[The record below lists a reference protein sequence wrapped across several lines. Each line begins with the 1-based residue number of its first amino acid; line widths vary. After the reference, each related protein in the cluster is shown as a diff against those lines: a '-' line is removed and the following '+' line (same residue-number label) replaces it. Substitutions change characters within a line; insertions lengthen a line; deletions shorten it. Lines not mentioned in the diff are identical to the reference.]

1 MALEL
6 LLAHA
11 DDRQPTLEKGLPL
24 EAALNQPRPADSE
37 MPEHLWDA
45 GGDPNDRRAQRW
57 GVVVPEGEAGDRLL
71 ALIEPLRRLR
81 QEEQGAPV
89 RVYRAPPTLDAPAA
103 ARWKNRVL
111 HDEAVPEAE
120 QPRYL
125 LLLGDLDQ
133 LSLELQQVL
142 SGDGFIGRLAFS
154 RNADYEAYV
163 EKVLRWARSPSAAQA
178 RALFYT
184 AHDGTG
190 ATTVGYQS
198 LITPSLK
205 TCRERLELGDF
216 PAREILE
223 LGDPA
228 DWSVDRLLERAA
240 SAEPSLLFSLSHGL
254 GAPRQGWRSV
264 DEQHALQ
271 GAMSLGPGQH
281 LDASALANRPFL
293 PGGLWFYL
301 ACFSAGTPSR
311 SAFHTWLS
319 QLRGA
324 GQFSGRLDRVL
335 ASLPRE
341 GEKPFVAALPK
352 AALANPHGPLAIVG
366 HMDLAWTYSFQDLGR
381 TAKSRSSRFL
391 GLMRSMVSG
400 RRAGV
405 GLGALLRFF
414 NEANVE
420 LTSLYDQEEEARSQ
434 GRSNPVDLVQR
445 AHLWMLRQDL
455 SGYVLLG
462 DPAVH
467 LPLSSGKA
475 LPVAPRATPEALV
488 ASVVGLPVV
497 TAQAAPSAQVMAEA
511 VLALLSGA
519 ESPKDIAARLGVS
532 LKQLRGWEQV
542 YKDAGLAALAQLRA
556 NGRG

>member
-1 MALEL
+1 MSLEL
-6 LLAHA
+6 LLMHA
-11 DDRQPTLEKGLPL
+11 DDSCPTLEEGLPL
-24 EAALNQPRPADSE
+24 EAASDQPGPAASA
-37 MPEHLWDA
+37 MPEHLWDS
-45 GGDPNDRRAQRW
+45 GGNPNDLPAQRW
-57 GVVVPEGEAGDRLL
+57 GLVVPEGPTGDRLL

-89 RVYRAPPTLDAPAA
+89 RVYRAPPNLDAPMA
-103 ARWKNRVL
+103 ARWKNGVL
-111 HDEAVPEAE
+111 HDESVPEAD

-142 SGDGFIGRLAFS
+142 GGDGFIGRLAFS
-154 RNADYEAYV
+154 RDEDYEAYAD
-163 EKVLRWARSPSAAQA
+163 KVLHWTRNPSSTQA

-190 ATTVGYQS
+190 ATTVGYRD

-223 LGDPA
+223 LGDHA
-228 DWSVDRLLERAA
+228 DWSVDRLLENAA
-240 SAEPSLLFSLSHGL
+240 AAEPSLLFSLSHGL

-264 DEQHALQ
+264 DEQRALQ
-271 GAMSLGPGQH
+271 GAMSLGSGPP
-281 LDASALANRPFL
+281 LDASALASRPFL

-301 ACFSAGTPSR
+301 ACFGAGTPSR

-319 QLRGA
+319 QLRDA
-324 GQFSGRLDRVL
+324 GQFSGRLDRLL

-352 AALANPHGPLAIVG
+352 AALANPQGPLAIVG
-366 HMDLAWTYSFQDLGR
+366 HMDLAWTYSFQEPGKAMKNR
-381 TAKSRSSRFL
+381 PSRFM

-405 GLGALLRFF
+405 SLSALLRFF

-420 LTSLYDQEEEARSQ
+420 LTALYDQEAEARLQ
-434 GRSNPVDLVQR
+434 GRTLPANMAQR
-445 AHLWMLRQDL
+445 AHLWMLRQDV

-462 DPAVH
+462 DPAVN
-467 LPLSSGKA
+467 
-475 LPVAPRATPEALV
+475 LPVSSEKAKPASLAVSVLSMPV
-488 ASVVGLPVV
+488 ASAPTLPA
-497 TAQAAPSAQVMAEA
+497 TEAMAEA
-511 VLALLSGA
+511 VLALLSGE
-519 ESPKDIAARLGVS
+519 ESPKDIAARVGVP
-532 LKQLRGWEQV
+532 LKQLRSWEQV
-542 YKDAGLAALAQLRA
+542 YKEAGQAALARLRA
-556 NGRG
+556 SG

>member
-1 MALEL
+1 MSLEL
-6 LLAHA
+6 LLMHA
-11 DDRQPTLEKGLPL
+11 DDHRPTLEEGLPL
-24 EAALNQPRPADSE
+24 ESALTHPRPAASE
-37 MPEHLWDA
+37 MPDHLWDS
-45 GGDPNDRRAQRW
+45 GGDPNDLSAQRW
-57 GVVVPEGEAGDRLL
+57 GVVVPEGPVGDHLL
-71 ALIEPLRRLR
+71 ALIEPLRQLR

-89 RVYRAPPTLDAPAA
+89 RVYRAPPHLDAPRA
-103 ARWKNRVL
+103 ARWKDQVL
-111 HDEAVPEAE
+111 HDEKVPEAD

-142 SGDGFIGRLAFS
+142 GGDGFIGRLAFS
-154 RNADYEAYV
+154 RDEDYEAYAD
-163 EKVLRWARSPSAAQA
+163 KVLRWARSPSSSQA

-190 ATTVGYQS
+190 ATTVGYRA

-223 LGDPA
+223 LGDQA

-271 GAMSLGPGQH
+271 GAMSLGAGQP

-301 ACFSAGTPSR
+301 ACFGAGTPSR

-319 QLRGA
+319 RLREA
-324 GQFSGRLDRVL
+324 GQFSGRLDRLL

-352 AALANPHGPLAIVG
+352 AALANPQGPLAIVG
-366 HMDLAWTYSFQDLGR
+366 HMDLAWTYSFQDPGR
-381 TAKSRSSRFL
+381 TAKNRPSRFL
-391 GLMRSMVSG
+391 GLMRSLVSG

-405 GLGALLRFF
+405 GLSALLRFF

-420 LTSLYDQEEEARSQ
+420 LTSLYDQEEEARTQ
-434 GRSNPVDLVQR
+434 GRSNPVDLAQR

-462 DPAVH
+462 DPAAN
-467 LPLSSGKA
+467 LPISSVKA
-475 LPVAPRATPEALV
+475 ARPVTSEALA
-488 ASVVGLPVV
+488 ASVLGMSV
-497 TAQAAPSAQVMAEA
+497 AAAPSLPPAEVMAEV
-511 VLALLSGA
+511 VLAMLSGE
-519 ESPKDIAARLGVS
+519 ESPKDIAARVGVS
-532 LKQLRGWEQV
+532 LKQLRSWEQV
-542 YKDAGLAALAQLRA
+542 YKEAGQAALARLRA
-556 NGRG
+556 NG

>member
-1 MALEL
+1 
-6 LLAHA
+6 
-11 DDRQPTLEKGLPL
+11 
-24 EAALNQPRPADSE
+24 
-37 MPEHLWDA
+37 MPEHLWDQ
-45 GGDPNDRRAQRW
+45 GGDPNDLPAQRW
-57 GVVVPEGEAGDRLL
+57 GVVAPEGPIGDRLL
-71 ALIEPLRRLR
+71 ALIEPLRALR

-89 RVYRAPPTLDAPAA
+89 RVYRAPPNLDAPQA
-103 ARWKNRVL
+103 ARWKDRVL
-111 HDEAVPEAE
+111 HDEAVPEAD

-142 SGDGFIGRLAFS
+142 GSDGFIGRLAFS
-154 RNADYEAYV
+154 RDQDYEAYV
-163 EKVLRWARSPSAAQA
+163 AKVLRWAKSPSSAQA

-190 ATTVGYQS
+190 ATTVGYQA

-205 TCRERLELGDF
+205 ACRERQELGDF

-223 LGDPA
+223 LGDRA
-228 DWSVDRLLERAA
+228 DWSVDRLLERVA

-271 GAMSLGPGQH
+271 GAMSLGPGQQ
-281 LDASALANRPFL
+281 LDAAALASQPFL

-301 ACFSAGTPSR
+301 ACFGAGTPSR

-319 QLRGA
+319 QLRNV
-324 GQFSGRLDRVL
+324 GQFSGRLDRLL

-352 AALANPHGPLAIVG
+352 VALANPQGPLAIVG
-366 HMDLAWTYSFQDLGR
+366 HMDLAWTYSFQDPGKTVKNR
-381 TAKSRSSRFL
+381 PARFL

-405 GLGALLRFF
+405 GLNALLRFF

-420 LTSLYDQEEEARSQ
+420 LTSLYDQEEEARTQ
-434 GRSNPVDLVQR
+434 NRPNLVDPAQR

-462 DPAVH
+462 DPAAH
-467 LPLSSGKA
+467 LPLSAVKA
-475 LPVAPRATPEALV
+475 RPVATPEALM
-488 ASVVGLPVV
+488 ASVLGMAVAPAQPLPP
-497 TAQAAPSAQVMAEA
+497 AEAMAEA
-511 VLALLSGA
+511 VLALLSGE
-519 ESPKDIAARLGVS
+519 ESPKDIAARVGVT
-532 LKQLRGWEQV
+532 LKQLRTWEQV
-542 YKDAGLAALAQLRA
+542 YKDAGQAALARLRA
-556 NGRG
+556 GG

>member
-1 MALEL
+1 MNLEL
-6 LLAHA
+6 LLTHA
-11 DDRQPTLEKGLPL
+11 DDHRPTLEDGLPL
-24 EAALNQPRPADSE
+24 ESALSQPRPPDSE
-37 MPEHLWDA
+37 MPKHLWDA
-45 GGDPNDRRAQRW
+45 SGDPNDLPAQRW
-57 GVVVPEGEAGDRLL
+57 GVVVPEGPAGDRLL

-89 RVYRAPPTLDAPAA
+89 RVYRAPPNLDAPTA

-111 HDEAVPEAE
+111 HDESVPEAD

-142 SGDGFIGRLAFS
+142 GGDGFIGRLAFS
-154 RNADYEAYV
+154 QDRDYEAYV
-163 EKVLRWARSPSAAQA
+163 DKVLRWARNPSSNQA

-190 ATTVGYQS
+190 ATTVGYRA

-205 TCRERLELGDF
+205 SCRERLELGDF

-223 LGDPA
+223 LGDMA
-228 DWSVDRLLERAA
+228 DWSVNKLLEQAA
-240 SAEPSLLFSLSHGL
+240 LPEPGLLFSLSHGL

-271 GAMSLGPGQH
+271 GAMSLGAQDA
-281 LDASALANRPFL
+281 LDASALANRSFL
-293 PGGLWFYL
+293 PGGIWFYL
-301 ACFSAGTPSR
+301 ACFGAGTPSR

-319 QLRGA
+319 RLREA
-324 GQFSGRLDRVL
+324 GQFSGRLDRLL

-341 GEKPFVAALPK
+341 GERPFVAALPK
-352 AALANPHGPLAIVG
+352 AVLANPQGPLAVVG
-366 HMDLAWTYSFQDLGR
+366 HMDLAWTYSFQDLGK
-381 TAKSRSSRFL
+381 TAKNRPSRFM

-420 LTSLYDQEEEARSQ
+420 LTSLYDQEEEARTQ
-434 GRSNPVDLVQR
+434 GRTNPVDQTQR

-462 DPAVH
+462 DPAAH
-467 LPLSSGKA
+467 LPVSSA
-475 LPVAPRATPEALV
+475 RARPGVPDMKPEALA
-488 ASVVGLPVV
+488 ASVLGLMPRGS
-497 TAQAAPSAQVMAEA
+497 AESLPSAEVMAEA
-511 VLALLSGA
+511 VLALLSG
-519 ESPKDIAARLGVS
+519 EEIPKDIAARVGVS
-532 LKQLRGWEQV
+532 LKQLRSWEQV
-542 YKDAGLAALAQLRA
+542 YKEAGQAALARLRA
-556 NGRG
+556 GR